1 MNTYLFRIQERLW
14 AEGTRFLVWW
24 GSFAALL
31 AGTTNCPCCGRPGCP
46 TGAASAVLLGGI
58 FAALISLFKRQRSD
72 NNLTSEEDHS
82 PPIE

>member
-31 AGTTNCPCCGRPGCP
+31 AGTTN
-46 TGAASAVLLGGI
+46 
-58 FAALISLFKRQRSD
+58 
-72 NNLTSEEDHS
+72 
-82 PPIE
+82 